1 MVSSFLTA
9 GKDDKIFR
17 LLLLGSAGVGKTGES
32 TLELM
37 RTGNYNCTTP
47 DRNII
52 EIHFDGN

>member
-9 GKDDKIFR
+9 EKDDKTFR

-32 TLELM
+32 TLAVM

-52 EIHFDGN
+52 ETHF